1 MRPIRALLGKD
12 LRVLRRSPGVL
23 VALVLYPLVV
33 AVIVG
38 LVVRY
43 AGDRPRIAL
52 VDEDGLPA
60 VLEVGG
66 QRFDVEQIFDQA
78 AEDVELVR
86 LDRET
91 ADRRLATGE
100 VLGVVV
106 IPEGFESDLRGMVQ
120 QPQVLLRTTES
131 SIANRIVE
139 KVQALVYMVN
149 LELQEAYI
157 AANLEYVDLLLEGGS
172 GVFFGD
178 EFDVIG
184 LSEAAERLD
193 ALAESPDPTVRAEAA
208 ELANF
213 VRQAQLALAAT
224 DESLRAT
231 ANPIELVQEESGGR
245 ALLLSADVQAYALAL
260 TLAFVTL
267 LVAAAAIAGERDE
280 NVFGRLTRGLVR
292 LGELVAEKIVFVA
305 VVGAAIGLLLAI
317 VFGLVVELG
326 KVEGGEPWQRL
337 PLVAVGLVLAGAAFG
352 ALGVVI
358 GAIAREARTATLLAF
373 LVALPIV
380 LLGLVP
386 SSIVPAAGGVSEAF
400 PFAHAVDLFGAA
412 LSDADPAA
420 TVVRE
425 ALWLLGLT
433 VVFAALA
440 RVLVRRLGT

>member
-1 MRPIRALLGKD
+1 MRAVRRLLGKD
-12 LRVLRRSPGVL
+12 LLVLRRSPAVL
-23 VALVLYPLVV
+23 IALVLYPLVV
-33 AVIVG
+33 AIIVG

-60 VLEVGG
+60 VIEIGG
-66 QRFDVEQIFDQA
+66 QSFDVEQIFERA

-91 ADRRLATGE
+91 AERRLATGE

-106 IPEGFESDLRGMVQ
+106 IPEGFEGDLRGMVR
-120 QPQVLLRTTES
+120 QPEVVLRTTETS
-131 SIANRIVE
+131 LATRIVE
-139 KVQALVYMVN
+139 KVQALVYVVN
-149 LELQEAYI
+149 RELQNAYI

-172 GVFFGD
+172 GAFLGD
-178 EFDVIG
+178 EFDVMG
-184 LSEAAERLD
+184 LEGAAERLEV
-193 ALAESPDPTVRAEAA
+193 LAQSADPAVRAEA
-208 ELANF
+208 EDLANF

-245 ALLLSADVQAYALAL
+245 ALILSADAQAYALAL

-267 LVAAAAIAGERDE
+267 LVAAAAIASERDE
-280 NVFGRLTRGLVR
+280 NVFGRLTRGLVK

-305 VVGAAIGLLLAI
+305 VVGAAIGLVLAV

-326 KVEGGEPWQRL
+326 DVDGGEPWQRL
-337 PLVAVGLVLAGAAFG
+337 PIVAVGLLVAGAAFG

-358 GAIAREARTATLLAF
+358 GAVARESRAATLIAF

-386 SSIVPAAGGVSEAF
+386 SSVVPAAGGLSEAF
-400 PFAHAVDLFGAA
+400 PFAHAVDLFAAA
-412 LSDADPAA
+412 LSDADPAE
-420 TVVRE
+420 TVLLE
-425 ALWLLGLT
+425 IGWLAGLT
-433 VVFAALA
+433 VVFAVLA

>member
-1 MRPIRALLGKD
+1 MKTVRTLLGKD
-12 LRVLRRSPGVL
+12 LRVLRRSGWVL

-66 QRFDVEQIFDQA
+66 QRFDVEQIFGQA

-120 QPQVLLRTTES
+120 QPRVVLRTTGTS
-131 SIANRIVE
+131 LANRIVE
-139 KVQALVYMVN
+139 KVQALVYGVN
-149 LELQEAYI
+149 LELQQAYI

-178 EFDVIG
+178 EFEVIG
-184 LSEAAERLD
+184 LNEAAERLD
-193 ALAESPDPTVRAEAA
+193 ALAESPDPAVRMEAA

-224 DESLRAT
+224 DESLQAT

-305 VVGAAIGLLLAI
+305 VVGAAIGLVLAI

-326 KVEGGEPWQRL
+326 EVEGGEPWQRL
-337 PLVAVGLVLAGAAFG
+337 PLVAVGLLLAGAAFG

-358 GAIAREARTATLLAF
+358 GAIAREARAATLIAL

-380 LLGLVP
+380 LIGLVP
-386 SSIVPAAGGVSEAF
+386 SSIVPAAGAVSEAF

-412 LSDADPAA
+412 LSDADPAG
-420 TVVRE
+420 TVLLE
-425 ALWLLGLT
+425 AAWLVGLT
-433 VVFAALA
+433 LVFAALA